1 MFKDSS
7 CNSSKNCKE
16 RLTKKSKKRNRSFL
30 SFTEK
35 VFTKLNFL
43 YSETFRYRSFLFLC
57 YVYIRQAF
65 PFLTTMGFH
74 MNNIDSIGHR

>member
-1 MFKDSS
+1 MQFL
-7 CNSSKNCKE
+7 KE
-16 RLTKKSKKRNRSFL
+16 LQRKAHKEEREKEQEFFLT
-30 SFTEK
+30 FTEK